1 MKIDINTKYI
11 FYLLIHTHTTPN
23 NTPMFRF
30 ISLLHMRN
38 YSSAAKSKSNCAS
51 SNTRCKMTNGNAPL
65 TACNCVPK
73 CQIMETR
80 DELDAFIA
88 NVNCRVKC
96 AHTNADPKPGDCSCA
111 NVCIADMSELYC
123 IMASNR
129 P

>member
-1 MKIDINTKYI
+1 
-11 FYLLIHTHTTPN
+11 
-23 NTPMFRF
+23 MFRF
-30 ISLLHMRN
+30 MSLLHMRN
-38 YSSAAKSKSNCAS
+38 YSSASKSKSN
-51 SNTRCKMTNGNAPL
+51 CKMTNGNAPL

-88 NVNCRVKC
+88 NARCRVKC
-96 AHTNADPKPGDCSCA
+96 AHTNAIPKSGDCSCT

-129 P
+129 PY

>member
-1 MKIDINTKYI
+1 
-11 FYLLIHTHTTPN
+11 
-23 NTPMFRF
+23 MFRF

-38 YSSAAKSKSNCAS
+38 YSSASKSKSN
-51 SNTRCKMTNGNAPL
+51 CKMTNGNAPL
-65 TACNCVPK
+65 TACNCTPK

-88 NVNCRVKC
+88 NAQCRVKC
-96 AHTNADPKPGDCSCA
+96 AHTNADPKPSDCSCT

-129 P
+129 PY